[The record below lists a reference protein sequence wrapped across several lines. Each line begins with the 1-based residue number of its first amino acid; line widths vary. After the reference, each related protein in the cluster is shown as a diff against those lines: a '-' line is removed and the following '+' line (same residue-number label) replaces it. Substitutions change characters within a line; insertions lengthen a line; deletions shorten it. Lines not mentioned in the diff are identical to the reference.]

1 MFFFTDCLRQWNG
14 WDGWIGS
21 MEYHGNFQKIGEG
34 VETIFTEKD
43 EQLEI
48 PVSQTVIA
56 SHRPHPGLLWA
67 DTLGPPWRP
76 LWLPDPDLQSSAS
89 ALLMDASFQ
98 DEPALGVL
106 PCPPWNIPCFQIAA
120 QACAMSL
127 GGGLW
132 KPTPLGILSL
142 NNTPYTWMG
151 PNVSFKSQVSLP
163 SWL

>member
-67 DTLGPPWRP
+67 DTLGPP
-76 LWLPDPDLQSSAS
+76 
-89 ALLMDASFQ
+89 
-98 DEPALGVL
+98 
-106 PCPPWNIPCFQIAA
+106 
-120 QACAMSL
+120 
-127 GGGLW
+127 
-132 KPTPLGILSL
+132 
-142 NNTPYTWMG
+142 
-151 PNVSFKSQVSLP
+151 
-163 SWL
+163 